1 MSKYQ
6 AYPEYKDS
14 EVKWLGN
21 LPNSWYE
28 SSLKYLLSS
37 VIAGGTPD
45 SSNEIYWTESGNGT
59 PWVSIADITKN
70 TLITSTNKDVTNL
83 GMLAKN
89 LKLLPKGTILY
100 SIFASLGK
108 IAVANKPLVTN
119 QAILGLTPNK
129 KVNNS
134 FLCFWLSQ
142 LESHLSLFSTSNTQ
156 DNLNAEKVGNLP
168 VFVPSLNEQTQI
180 AAFLDHET
188 AKIDT
193 LIEKQQQLIELLK
206 EKRQAV
212 ISHAVTKGLNPDAQM
227 KDSGVEWLGE
237 VPEHWVVAQLKFNT
251 ELMQTGPFGSQLHA
265 EDYVENGTPLINPAH
280 MVNGKIIPD
289 PQISVDEETRERL
302 SRHQLNSGDIIFAR
316 RGELGRCAVVQENE
330 VGWLCGT
337 GSLKATLNSKLLSEY
352 AYLLITSDG
361 VVAELSLE
369 SKGSTMD
376 NLNTETLGKIRTP
389 VPPIKE
395 QQEILEYVETVSG
408 KYKLLVENAEA
419 ATKIMQERRTALISA
434 AVTGKIDVR
443 NWVAPTT
450 SSDTNEA
457 QQEVTA

>member
-14 EVKWLGN
+14 EVEWLGN

-129 KVNNS
+129 KVNKN

-212 ISHAVTKGLNPDAQM
+212 ISHAVTKGLNPDAPM
-227 KDSGVEWLGE
+227 KNSGVEWLGE
-237 VPEHWVVAQLKFNT
+237 VPEHW
-251 ELMQTGPFGSQLHA
+251 EGSLFKYLVNQMGG
-265 EDYVENGTPLINPAH
+265 GTPDKSNTSFW
-280 MVNGKIIPD
+280 N
-289 PQISVDEETRERL
+289 
-302 SRHQLNSGDIIFAR
+302 GDIPWVSPKDMKVDYISSSQDF
-316 RGELGRCAVVQENE
+316 
-330 VGWLCGT
+330 
-337 GSLKATLNSKLLSEY
+337 
-352 AYLLITSDG
+352 I
-361 VVAELSLE
+361 
-369 SKGSTMD
+369 
-376 NLNTETLGKIRTP
+376 TETA
-389 VPPIKE
+389 IKE
-395 QQEILEYVETVSG
+395 SSTKLIPEHSILMVVRGMILIHSVPVALTIKPVTINQDMKALIPSAKILPEFLLFFLKGLKDYILDFVETSAHG
-408 KYKLLVENAEA
+408 TKCLRTEDFENMLLFIPPKDEQAAILSSIKTAITQLDSLIKKANNA
-419 ATKIMQERRTALISA
+419 ISLMQERRTALISA

-443 NWVAPTT
+443 NWVAPAT
-450 SSDTNEA
+450 SSDTHEA